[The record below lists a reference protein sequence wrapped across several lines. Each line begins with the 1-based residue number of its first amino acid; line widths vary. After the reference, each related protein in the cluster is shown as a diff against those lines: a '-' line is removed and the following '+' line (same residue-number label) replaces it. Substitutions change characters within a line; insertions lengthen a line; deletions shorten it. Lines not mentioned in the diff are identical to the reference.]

1 MSGKENFKAVRNSHL
16 DNIMTEYGVDKD
28 TAYQTLAEALDNPMA
43 LNALSKV
50 IADIC
55 KEKEEEP
62 KTTVNP
68 FEEWVNAFLTKANA
82 RY

>member
-28 TAYQTLAEALDNPMA
+28 TAYKALATALDDA
-43 LNALSKV
+43 RVLNAVSKAL
-50 IADIC
+50 ADQFG
-55 KEKEEEP
+55 KEEKEIS
-62 KTTVNP
+62 VNP
-68 FEEWVNAFLTKANA
+68 FEEWANQFLTRANK